1 MPRHQHYEHVG
12 AFYHAALGE
21 TFTPSTVT
29 FMDVRAGTSII
40 SRGAK
45 SDAVA
50 QLQSMLNALKFRD
63 AKGKA
68 LLVDKMFGPNTQ
80 AALRAAQTAIKA
92 RVPATVMLDGSLDKP
107 TLAALE
113 ALQAGQPLPGEV
125 PTPASVI
132 PELPSRGIEPQEPWW
147 KNPWVLGGGVL
158 AALSAAYVL
167 LGDDDKPKA

>member
-1 MPRHQHYEHVG
+1 MGHYHYEHVG

-29 FMDVRAGTSII
+29 FLDVRAGTSII

-45 SDAVA
+45 SDAVG
-50 QLQSMLNALKFRD
+50 QLQAMLNGLKFRD
-63 AKGKA
+63 SRGRA
-68 LLVDKMFGPNTQ
+68 LVVDKLFGLNTQ
-80 AALRAAQTAIKA
+80 FALKAAQSAIKA

-107 TLAALE
+107 TLDALE

-132 PELPSRGIEPQEPWW
+132 PKLPSRVEPQEPWW
-147 KNPWVLGGGVL
+147 KSPFVLGG
-158 AALSAAYVL
+158 AALAIVVVAASMG
-167 LGDDDKPKA
+167 GDEKPKA

>member
-12 AFYHAALGE
+12 AFYHPALGE

-40 SRGAK
+40 SRGAR
-45 SDAVA
+45 SAAVG
-50 QLQSMLNALKFRD
+50 QLQAMLNGLKFRD
-63 AKGKA
+63 SAGKVLA
-68 LLVDKMFGPNTQ
+68 VDSLFGPNTQ
-80 AALRAAQTAIKA
+80 AALRAAQSAIKA

-125 PTPASVI
+125 PTPASAI
-132 PELPSRGIEPQEPWW
+132 PELPSRVEPQEPWW
-147 KNPWVLGGGVL
+147 KSPFVLGG
-158 AALSAAYVL
+158 AAIAVIAAAVAVMG
-167 LGDDDKPKA
+167 GDEKPKA

>member
-12 AFYHAALGE
+12 AFYHAGLGE

-29 FMDVRAGTSII
+29 FLDVRAGTSII

-45 SDAVA
+45 SDAVG
-50 QLQSMLNALKFRD
+50 QLQTMLNKLKFRD
-63 AKGKA
+63 SAGKV
-68 LLVDKMFGPNTQ
+68 LVVDKMFGPNTQ
-80 AALRAAQTAIKA
+80 AALRAAQSSIKA
-92 RVPATVMLDGSLDKP
+92 RVPSTVMLDGSLDKP

-132 PELPSRGIEPQEPWW
+132 PELPSRVEPQEPWW